1 MPERSEVKALTTQL
15 AIRVSEELAAVF
27 EPAGLTLSLL
37 LDSFESHFD
46 EIWPVQRDESVQTT
60 QNVCPVPP
68 TQNLQT
74 PSSVTTF
81 SPPAVVTCTNLAPPV
96 TTRPDVTGLMRC
108 GSATLLGFRCSRR
121 IVLPYTVCDVHLKYF
136 YKHQHLPAGGS
147 VSPESI
153 HPEDDKGVVRGES
166 SGCTCQIVRH
176 ICKNCEPQLRS

>member
-81 SPPAVVTCTNLAPPV
+81 SPPCRRDLYEFGPPGYYAPGCNGIDAVRFGDPVGFPVFPPNCV
-96 TTRPDVTGLMRC
+96 AVHCMR
-108 GSATLLGFRCSRR
+108 R
-121 IVLPYTVCDVHLKYF
+121 
-136 YKHQHLPAGGS
+136 
-147 VSPESI
+147 SPEI
-153 HPEDDKGVVRGES
+153 F
-166 SGCTCQIVRH
+166 
-176 ICKNCEPQLRS
+176 L